1 MPGLQQCNLRVP
13 WLPEC
18 PQKSAD
24 LLLQLSQLG
33 ASATMMNCSCERII
47 FVTPI
52 LLIAAAIIML
62 LVARFD
68 EGYKPCPSNR
78 QYGPGGKRGARYI
91 HYPNFCGQT
100 MNPRVTTCCRV
111 PCFQNFTTNFDE
123 DGNPDDCF
131 TQTFAQ
137 FSVAIVGF
145 CILGV
150 SLFAL
155 LMIAL
160 EHYIKRKSKSHSL
173 SLIDNVFSLSNPFAK
188 RPPVA
193 QVTAAPQRMDTEAI
207 PDIDNEVIPDIAT
220 PQAHARAAGAEGV
233 QVV

>member
-1 MPGLQQCNLRVP
+1 
-13 WLPEC
+13 
-18 PQKSAD
+18 
-24 LLLQLSQLG
+24 
-33 ASATMMNCSCERII
+33 MMNCSFQRIT

-52 LLIAAAIIML
+52 LLLAAAIIML

-68 EGYKPCPSNR
+68 EGFKPCPSNR
-78 QYGPGGKRGARYI
+78 QIGSGGKRRAAQI

-160 EHYIKRKSKSHSL
+160 EHYIKRKSKSHSR
-173 SLIDNVFSLSNPFAK
+173 SVIDHVFSLSNPFT
-188 RPPVA
+188 PPQVA
-193 QVTAAPQRMDTEAI
+193 AAPQRIDTEAI
-207 PDIDNEVIPDIAT
+207 PDIDKEAIPDIAA
-220 PQAHARAAGAEGV
+220 PQAHARAAGAEEV